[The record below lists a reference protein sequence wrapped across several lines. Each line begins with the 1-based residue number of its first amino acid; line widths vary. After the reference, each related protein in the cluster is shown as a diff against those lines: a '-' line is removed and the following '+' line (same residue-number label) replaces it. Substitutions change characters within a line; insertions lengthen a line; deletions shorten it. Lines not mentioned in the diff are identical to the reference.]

1 MLNEN
6 ARKCSFKRSAGV
18 RRSTGTR
25 DVKRVKAAA
34 GKLYESLVF
43 TDQANA
49 GKRQYLEWT
58 ATAFGGIEM
67 LGVTILKR
75 TTPASF

>member
-1 MLNEN
+1 
-6 ARKCSFKRSAGV
+6 
-18 RRSTGTR
+18 
-25 DVKRVKAAA
+25 VKAAA